1 MAKIF
6 YALNTNP
13 LSKISFDIKCQKV
26 KEYISKEFA
35 ELPTHFLK
43 EDNRFLAIVG
53 YNEELKID
61 LDKGCLG
68 FVNNENWY
76 KKETFPDGNYFIF
89 RTNNNEMELL
99 SDYCSTRTIWYYQKP
114 SEYFCFSSF
123 QLPIIIFKED
133 FKYNNKVTPWMI
145 STGSLGP
152 NNSWDKEINLLPRLT
167 SLKFS
172 INEDKISLS
181 SVEVVPPEKIPQKE
195 TDLIEFFD
203 KYLKKG
209 FDNIVIPVKSTAL
222 LLSGGGESRLL
233 LWYLGIK
240 HKLQTITWTTPESE
254 TVPGSDIQIAK
265 ALSAKFDLPHTIFH
279 LKNENLPPKEI
290 LDRFLK
296 YGEGRIDHI
305 SGYLDG
311 FELWKKIQ
319 QSGITSIIR
328 GDHNFGRYKAN
339 NYASSR
345 RIARFQFITDFENL
359 SKYQIHQELEEQI
372 KPLPNESPMSFAYRL
387 ILNYTNPLIYSALN
401 DFKLNFSEV
410 NNPLLN
416 NSMVALS
423 TVLPQYMM
431 KNKRLTKKR
440 NKINIPDIPIAT
452 SVSIESL
459 TNIAFIFKSE
469 FQELFAQV
477 TPDELVIID
486 IPQDLFDD
494 VNRYS
499 KNVKENANTN
509 NVKNLKKWIPKPIK
523 KFLLSLK
530 KDNISSSKLAFRM
543 YILIS
548 MNKKINSILFEYNRP

>member
-13 LSKISFDIKCQKV
+13 SSKLSFDTKCQRV

-35 ELPTHFLK
+35 ELPTHFSQ

-68 FVNNENWY
+68 FVNNDNWD
-76 KKETFPDGNYFIF
+76 KNETFPDGNYFIY
-89 RTNNNEMELL
+89 RTNDNTMELL
-99 SDYCSTRTIWYYQKP
+99 SDYCSTRTMWYFHKP
-114 SEYFCFSSF
+114 SEFFCFSSL
-123 QLPIIIFKED
+123 QLPIIIFKEN

-152 NNSWDKEINLLPRLT
+152 NNSWDMEVNLLPRLT
-167 SLKFS
+167 SVKFS
-172 INEDKISLS
+172 SKEDSISLS
-181 SVEVVPPEKIPQKE
+181 KVKVAVPEKIPQKE

-203 KYLKKG
+203 KYLKNG
-209 FDNIVIPVKSTAL
+209 FDNIVIPVKTTAL

-254 TVPGSDIQIAK
+254 TVQGSDIQIAK
-265 ALSAKFDLPHTIFH
+265 ALSAKFALPHTIFH
-279 LKNENLPPKEI
+279 LKNKNLPPKEI

-296 YGEGRIDHI
+296 YGEGRVDHI

-319 QSGITSIIR
+319 HSGITSIIR

-339 NYASSR
+339 NYAISR
-345 RIARFQFITDFENL
+345 KLVGAQWITDFENL
-359 SKYQIHQELEEQI
+359 SKYQLHQELEEQI
-372 KPLPNESPMSFAYRL
+372 KPLPNESPMSYTYRL
-387 ILNYTNPLIYSALN
+387 AIDFRHPFINSALN

-423 TVLPQYMM
+423 TVLPEYMM

-440 NKINIPDIPIAT
+440 NKINIPDMPIAT

-459 TNIAFIFKSE
+459 TNIAFLFKSE
-469 FQELFAQV
+469 FQNLFAQV
-477 TPDELVIID
+477 TPEELINLD
-486 IPQDLFDD
+486 IPQNLFDD
-494 VNRYS
+494 VNSYS
-499 KNVKENANTN
+499 KNVKENADTN
-509 NVKNLKKWIPKPIK
+509 SVKGIKKWIPKPIK

-530 KDNISSSKLAFRM
+530 KDNISNSKLAFRL

-548 MNKKINSILFEYNRP
+548 MNKKINRVLSEYSRP